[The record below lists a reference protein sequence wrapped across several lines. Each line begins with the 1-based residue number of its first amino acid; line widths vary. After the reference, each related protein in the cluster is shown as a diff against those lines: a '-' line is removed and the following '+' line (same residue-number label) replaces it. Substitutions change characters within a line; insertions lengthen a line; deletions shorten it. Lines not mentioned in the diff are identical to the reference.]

1 MTADLLDRLR
11 VYAGLNHRGEVAVP
25 EDVGRGPEHVHLLVD
40 LPEDPA
46 EHHLREGLLVSDD
59 VAGSSSRLQEGG
71 QLVVEG
77 DDAVAAE
84 KYRLH
89 EARRI
94 ACHLVIE
101 QEPSEDGKPKEPVR
115 FFHQAVNGTGY
126 RPTEIIY
133 RNIDEYQQLLDTAR
147 AELRAFQ
154 KKYSRL
160 TELADVFGAIEA
172 LA

>member
-1 MTADLLDRLR
+1 MLTRKAKWMDEFKALYKGAD
-11 VYAGLNHRGEVAVP
+11 AQKVADEIVSIGNSATP
-25 EDVGRGPEHVHLLVD
+25 KQIVD
-40 LPEDPA
+40 MARDEATEL
-46 EHHLREGLLVSDD
+46 HKCFTW
-59 VAGSSSRLQEGG
+59 
-71 QLVVEG
+71 